1 MSRYRVVFCGAIEPP
16 RPLLEPALQEVDAEL
31 VAANP
36 RTAEELVAATRDA
49 DAIILHG
56 GVPMPRESIVALGR
70 CKIVART
77 GVGVDRIDLAAADE
91 RGIYVTNAAG
101 CNAIEVAEHTIGL
114 LLALARKLV
123 RMNAYVHAGR
133 WQRHTDELH
142 AYRGRVRRVTGQTLG
157 IVGLGRVGRQVAPR
171 AQGVGLQVI
180 ATDPYLEPAVAAGLG
195 VPLVGLDELLTR
207 ADFLTLHCPLTGE
220 TRHLI
225 DARRIAQMKPGA
237 YLLNCARGEVV
248 DPAALYQALVEGH
261 LAGAALDVTEP
272 EPIDPSSPLLTL
284 ENVLVT
290 AHTAANSDESFV
302 DCQRHAA
309 GEVALVLMGEQP
321 TTPVNQPWL
330 QAHQSV
336 ERSFGGV

>member
-1 MSRYRVVFCGAIEPP
+1 MSRFRVVFCGAIEPP
-16 RPLLEPALQEVDAEL
+16 RPLLEPALNEVDAEL

-36 RTAEELVAATRDA
+36 RTADELVAATRDA

-56 GVPMPRESIVALGR
+56 AVPMPREAFAALGR
-70 CKIVART
+70 CRIVART
-77 GVGVDRIDLAAADE
+77 GVGVDRIDLAAAAE

-114 LLALARKLV
+114 LLALARKIV

-133 WQRHTDELH
+133 WQRHSAELH

-157 IVGLGRVGRQVAPR
+157 LVGLGRVGRQVAPR
-171 AQGVGLQVI
+171 AKGLGLEVL
-180 ATDPYLEPAVAAGLG
+180 AVDPYLDPAIARGLD
-195 VPLVGLDELLTR
+195 VPLVALDDLLPR
-207 ADFLTLHCPLTGE
+207 VDFLSLHCPLTEE

-225 DARRIAQMKPGA
+225 DARRLAQMKPGA

-248 DPAALYQALVEGH
+248 DPAALYQALVDGH

-272 EPIDPSSPLLTL
+272 EPINPDNPLLTL
-284 ENVLVT
+284 DNVLIT
-290 AHTAANSDESFV
+290 AHTAANSDESFA

-321 TTPVNQPWL
+321 TTAVNQPWL
-330 QAHQSV
+330 HAHQPA
-336 ERSFGGV
+336 ERTFGGV

>member
-1 MSRYRVVFCGAIEPP
+1 MSSFRVVFCGAIEPP
-16 RPLLEPALQEVDAEL
+16 RALLEPALNEVDAEL

-36 RTAEELVAATRDA
+36 RTTDDLVAATRDA

-56 GVPMPRESIVALGR
+56 AVPLPREALAQLTR
-70 CKIVART
+70 CRVVART
-77 GVGVDRIDLAAADE
+77 GVGVDRIDLAAAAE

-114 LLALARKLV
+114 LLALARKIV

-133 WQRHTDELH
+133 WQRHSAELH

-171 AQGVGLQVI
+171 AKGIGLEVL
-180 ATDPYLEPAVAAGLG
+180 AVDPYLEPAVARGLD
-195 VPLVGLDELLTR
+195 VPLVALDDLLPR
-207 ADFLTLHCPLTGE
+207 ADFLSLHCPLTEE

-225 DARRIAQMKPGA
+225 DARRLAQMKPGA

-248 DPAALYQALVEGH
+248 DPAALYQALVDGH

-272 EPIDPSSPLLTL
+272 EPIPVDSPLLTL
-284 ENVLVT
+284 DNVLVT
-290 AHTAANSDESFV
+290 AHTAANSDESFA

-309 GEVALVLMGEQP
+309 GEVALVLSGKPP
-321 TTPVNQPWL
+321 TNPIDEPWL
-330 QAHQSV
+330 RRSAV
-336 ERSFGGV
+336 ETTFGGV